1 MIEED
6 LAVRSAPRK
15 ILLVDDSALAL
26 MLEAEILTNEGH
38 DVRTAE
44 SVSQLNAVLRDFAP
58 DIILTDVKM
67 PDIDGADLCRLIKA
81 QVTRL
86 VPVILFSSLP
96 DQELAP
102 LAKSCGADGFL
113 SKSNGLES
121 LVERV
126 DDLCQDILW

>member
-1 MIEED
+1 
-6 LAVRSAPRK
+6 VRSAPRK

-44 SVSQLNAVLRDFAP
+44 SVSELNAVLRDFAP

-67 PDIDGADLCRLIKA
+67 PDIDGAELCRLIKA